1 MKTFKQLLTVSIML
15 CGTLLISSCTDEISS
30 DKPELATG
38 CVISMTNT
46 EIKKEFGKALSKVLA
61 ESAPARELIKKEA
74 LEKIDYDYDVLYLM
88 VKDEVLGDNTTLEGL
103 LSKYLDKNFFDLIEN
118 QISNLTIFVPELPE
132 DSFSAELWD
141 VKTDIPDVAIRT
153 FDQEGIPAY
162 NIQKGEYVI
171 DAAEIPTY
179 PIVVI
184 KENERIAGSDIHT
197 KSSGAQGGNIK
208 TRSNSNVTFC
218 FIDDAFNNLD
228 NKINPGAL
236 KSDRGRNPGE
246 SSGVSHNL
254 KKVEEAYGI
263 YKNVD
268 GWHRDYVYYNLKPED
283 GISRDSI
290 SGPFIYK
297 FKECVVGF
305 ELLGKPETT
314 LAKISDQTGDP
325 NISSYSSRRPYI
337 HWTDGEFEFL
347 VKVYLGS
354 TSFVGSELKTYFRA
368 SGDDLFMGGIGSGYG
383 SSSMLGLK
391 KIDMKLPLFEWDLEH
406 YAPSVKIAVEEV
418 DNTESIKNTES
429 TTVEFAGNIGF
440 DISWGTT
447 VKKGLK
453 FGASTK
459 KYHTIGYEIT
469 TTKGNDELGEVI
481 VNFGDPIMVEDS
493 YTDRDGSTVFRSVFN
508 PKYYTG
514 WYRLYIAPEEM

>member
-1 MKTFKQLLTVSIML
+1 MKTFKQLLAVSIMI
-15 CGTLLISSCTDEISS
+15 CGTLLMSSCTDEISS
-30 DKPELATG
+30 DKPELTTG
-38 CVISMTNT
+38 SVISMTNT
-46 EIKKEFGKALSKVLA
+46 EIKKEFGKALAKVLV

-74 LEKIDYDYDVLYLM
+74 LKKIDYDYDVLYLM

-103 LSKYLDKNFFDLIEN
+103 LSKYLDKDFFDLIEN

-171 DAAEIPTY
+171 NAAEVPTY

-184 KENERIAGSDIHT
+184 KENERIAGGNIHT
-197 KSSGAQGGNIK
+197 KSLGTQGETIK
-208 TRSNSNVTFC
+208 TRSNSNVVFS
-218 FIDDAFNNLD
+218 FIDDAFNNLN
-228 NKINPGAL
+228 NKVNTVVL
-236 KSDRGRNPGE
+236 KSDRGGNPRGE
-246 SSGVSHNL
+246 PVSHNL
-254 KKVEEAYGI
+254 KKVEEAYSI

-268 GWHRDYVYYNLKPED
+268 GWHRDYVYYNLKPEK
-283 GISRDSI
+283 GISRDSV

-297 FKECVVGF
+297 FKECIVGF
-305 ELLGKPETT
+305 ELLGDPEAA
-314 LAKISDQTGDP
+314 LAKISDQAGDP
-325 NISSYSSRRPYI
+325 KKIGYRNPQVV
-337 HWTDGEFEFL
+337 WTEGEFEFL

-354 TSFVGSELKTYFRA
+354 VSLVGSELKTYFRA
-368 SGDDLFMGGIGSGYG
+368 NGNDLFRASNGSGRGGAKY
-383 SSSMLGLK
+383 SMYLK
-391 KIDMKLPLFEWDLEH
+391 KKDMKLPLFEWNLED
-406 YAPSVKIAVEEV
+406 YATSIKIAVEEV
-418 DNTESIKNTES
+418 DDTESIKNTES

-453 FGASTK
+453 LGASAK
-459 KYHTIGYEIT
+459 KNHIIGFEST
-469 TTKGNDELGEVI
+469 TTKGNDELGEVV
-481 VNFGDPIMVEDS
+481 VNFGDPIMVEES
-493 YTDRDGSTVFRSVFN
+493 RMDRDGNTVFYSVFN